1 MAYTVKKPINQEIK
15 EVKDSIDILEV
26 VGKHVKLERRGK
38 NYFGLC
44 PFHDDKN
51 PSMSVNVEKGIFTC
65 FSCGTKGDAIIFNQ
79 KIKGITYEES
89 IKELSGKTIDYT
101 KKEPTSIEK
110 IYKEVGAFYEYNLH
124 NSESGK
130 EALQYLFSRGFDI
143 NTIKAFNLGLAT
155 TNDTLYTLLTEK
167 GYTSELIHETGLI
180 NKHKQD
186 FFKGRLIFPI
196 KNTENNVV
204 GFSGRTLKDDKV
216 KYYNT
221 EFKKGETL
229 YNLGNALGEI
239 RKQDYVVI
247 TEGFFDVMRS
257 FDVGVKN
264 VVATMGTAIT
274 EEHVKEIG
282 KYTKNVV
289 LAFDPDE
296 AGKKATLSAIKKF
309 GDDFTVNIFILHD
322 KDLAETLTIE
332 EHKQAYIKRKTTD
345 KFNYVYSN
353 AQKED
358 LTNVYNIL
366 KLKKVV
372 DEMPKE
378 VQFIFRRKFLKDCK
392 ILEWLNKKRKGGIA
406 MWKR

>member
-1 MAYTVKKPINQEIK
+1 MAYIVKKPINTFQEIK

-89 IKELSGKTIDYT
+89 IKELSDKTINYT

-110 IYKEVGAFYEYNLH
+110 IYNEVATFYEYNLH

-130 EALQYLFSRGFDI
+130 EALQYLVSRGFDI

-186 FFKGRLIFPI
+186 FFKSRLIFPI

-221 EFKKGETL
+221 NFKKGETL

-257 FDVGVKN
+257 VDVGVKN

-296 AGKKATLSAIKKF
+296 AGRKATLSAIKKF
-309 GDDFTVNIFILHD
+309 GDDFTVNIFILDD
-322 KDLAETLTIE
+322 KDLAETLTIA
-332 EHKQAYIKRKTTD
+332 EHKQAYIKRKMTD
-345 KFNYVYSN
+345 KFNYVYQN

-366 KLKKVV
+366 KLKKIV

-392 ILEWLNKKRKGGIA
+392 ILE
-406 MWKR
+406 

>member
-1 MAYTVKKPINQEIK
+1 MAYIVKKPINTFQEIK

-89 IKELSGKTIDYT
+89 IKELSDKTINYT

-110 IYKEVGAFYEYNLH
+110 IYNEVATFYEYNLH

-186 FFKGRLIFPI
+186 FFKSRLIFPI

-221 EFKKGETL
+221 NFKKGETL

-257 FDVGVKN
+257 VDVGVKN

-296 AGKKATLSAIKKF
+296 AGRKATLSAIKKF
-309 GDDFTVNIFILHD
+309 GDDFTVNIFILDD
-322 KDLAETLTIE
+322 KDLAETLTIA

-345 KFNYVYSN
+345 KFNYVYNN
-353 AQKED
+353 AKKED

-378 VQFIFRRKFLKDCK
+378 VQFIFRRKFLRDIGMIK
-392 ILEWLNKKRKGGIA
+392 
-406 MWKR
+406 

>member
-1 MAYTVKKPINQEIK
+1 MAYIVKKPINTFQEIK

-89 IKELSGKTIDYT
+89 IKELSDKTINYT

-110 IYKEVGAFYEYNLH
+110 IYNEVATFYEYNLH

-186 FFKGRLIFPI
+186 FFKSRLIFPI

-221 EFKKGETL
+221 NFKKGETL

-257 FDVGVKN
+257 VDVGVKN

-296 AGKKATLSAIKKF
+296 AGRKATLSAIKKF
-309 GDDFTVNIFILHD
+309 GDDFTVNIFILND

-332 EHKQAYIKRKTTD
+332 EHKQDYIKRKTTD
-345 KFNYVYSN
+345 KFNYVYQN

-378 VQFIFRRKFLKDCK
+378 VQFIFRRKFLRDIGMIK
-392 ILEWLNKKRKGGIA
+392 
-406 MWKR
+406 